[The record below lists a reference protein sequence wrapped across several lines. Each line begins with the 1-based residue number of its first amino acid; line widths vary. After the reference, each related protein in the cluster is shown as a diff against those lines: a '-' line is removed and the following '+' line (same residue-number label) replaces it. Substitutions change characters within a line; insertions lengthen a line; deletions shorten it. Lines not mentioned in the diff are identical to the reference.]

1 MLGDNMNGISIY
13 ELLRLPNPNIIDIRD
28 NFSYNE
34 GHISNAK
41 NIPYYSLLSNYAIYI
56 NKHDTYFL
64 YCDYGKQSMD
74 ISNRL
79 NMFGYDTYYIKEGY
93 LDFKNKIK

>member
-1 MLGDNMNGISIY
+1 MNEISID
-13 ELLRLPNPNIIDIRD
+13 ELLNMTNPNIIDIRD

-34 GHISNAK
+34 GHLKNAK
-41 NIPYYSLLSNYAIYI
+41 NIPYYSLLSNHGMYL

-64 YCDYGKQSMD
+64 YCNYGKQSME

-79 NMFGYDTYYIKEGY
+79 NIFGYDTYYVKEGY
-93 LDFKNKIK
+93 LYFKNKLK